1 MKRTLSLILA
11 ALLLAS
17 SLAAC
22 GKTKPDETTGGTTA
36 VESNA
41 PAETNAPATDP
52 VETDAPAPSYS
63 TDRLT
68 ENGMANAHIVL
79 ADTADT
85 NEKLAAEELQY
96 HIKKVSGADVSI
108 VNTPASDSIPVYIG
122 TPDSIPELAELF
134 PEDIAWLTTLEEDG
148 KRWGD
153 DGFAIR
159 QTKDALYIFGA
170 TTRGALNGV
179 YDFIEENLG
188 VLWVRAD
195 EEKGL
200 IYDEMPTITLTSVDY
215 REKSPFD
222 QRIMDFYGGGD
233 AVTIPATE
241 RMLSR
246 NKMNGIKVMF
256 TPQEHLANMGLNSV
270 VDGNIKS
277 LVIQSPIYDP
287 NNNEYWE
294 TDPEG
299 NHLTYETS
307 MQVNIW
313 SDLVVDTVVATI
325 LHHLDN
331 SPTPA
336 EFYGVNLEDCLM
348 NFVFPECTEPFEY
361 APGQFIEPNYDYM
374 SDYYSTVYFTFINK
388 IADKVAEKYPD
399 VKIKTLAYYQT
410 LNPPKCELRDNV
422 YVVFSTI
429 NEDLTQPF
437 DQPQGQYPELDWA
450 MLRKWLEVTD
460 NLIMYGYYGCCY
472 TMGWY
477 ERPVWNRMQDDFR
490 YYAEN
495 GLLGVHPPIYYD
507 STSQLVLDKHDWG
520 YTNKDTWDTNML
532 TFWLMTKLSW
542 NPYEDV
548 DALIAEF
555 CDKVYGE
562 AADEMLEYYRILKMG
577 WDDGAETLYSMFNA
591 NIRWNSPT
599 MDIYYNFLDT
609 TVDDIY
615 IIEGLGEALDKA
627 WEATDDRA
635 KEFIAR
641 RRECLTVDAWEGFLA
656 YTQNFK

>member
-1 MKRTLSLILA
+1 MKRTLTLILA

-17 SLAAC
+17 SLASCVTADP
-22 GKTKPDETTGGTTA
+22 KETEAETKA
-36 VESNA
+36 V
-41 PAETNAPATDP
+41 ETNAPATDP
-52 VETDAPAPSYS
+52 VETNAPEAAYDPS
-63 TDRLT
+63 LIT
-68 ENGMANAHIVL
+68 ENGIAKAKIVVAEG
-79 ADTADT
+79 ADAILTF
-85 NEKLAAEELQY
+85 AAEELQY
-96 HIKKVSGADVSI
+96 HIAKVSGAEAEITSV
-108 VNTPASDSIPVYIG
+108 TPDDALPIIIA
-122 TPDSIPELAELF
+122 TPDSNPELAELF
-134 PEDIAWLTTLEEDG
+134 PEDLEWLTTLKEDG
-148 KRWGD
+148 KNWGD

-159 QTKDALYIFGA
+159 TTEKAIYIFGA

-200 IYDEMPTITLTSVDY
+200 IYDEMPTITLTRVDY

-222 QRIMDFYGGGD
+222 QRIIDFYGGSD
-233 AVTIPATE
+233 AESVPATE

-246 NKMNGIKVMF
+246 NKINVIKAMY
-256 TPQEHLANMGLNSV
+256 TPQERLNSIGV
-270 VDGNIKS
+270 TTLCDSSIKN
-277 LVIQSPIYDP
+277 LILQSPIYDP
-287 NNNEYWE
+287 NCNEYWE
-294 TDPEG
+294 TDKDG

-307 MQVNIW
+307 LQINIW
-313 SDLVVDTVVATI
+313 SDLVVDTIAATI
-325 LHHLDN
+325 LQNLDK
-331 SPTPA
+331 TPA
-336 EFYGVNLEDCLM
+336 KASYYAVNLEDCLSDM
-348 NFVFPECTEPFEY
+348 VYPECTEPYEY
-361 APGQFIEPNYDYM
+361 APGEFVEP
-374 SDYYSTVYFTFINK
+374 SDPAYYSTVYYDFINK

-399 VKIKTLAYYQT
+399 VGIKAAAYYQT
-410 LNPPKCELRDNV
+410 LTPPKCELRDNV
-422 YVVFSTI
+422 AVLFSTI

-450 MLRKWLEVTD
+450 MLQEWLPITD
-460 NLIMYGYYGCCY
+460 NLLMYGYYGCCY

-477 ERPVWNRMQDDFR
+477 ERPVWYRMQDDFR

-495 GLLGVHPPIYYD
+495 GLLGIHPPIYYD
-507 STSQLVLDKHDWG
+507 SNSSSTLVLDKYNWG
-520 YTNKDTWDTNML
+520 YTNKDNWDTNMM
-532 TFWLMTKLSW
+532 THWLITKLSW

-548 DALIAEF
+548 DALIEYY

-627 WEATDDRA
+627 WEAADDRA

-656 YTQNFK
+656 YTQNFN